1 MKNKIDLIHQ
11 VNTGKR
17 VKYVFFWGEKSS
29 GHEITRACFS
39 QWYSARFESD
49 GISYSSAEHFMMAEK
64 AKLFD
69 DVETLQK
76 IITARNPGAAKAF
89 GRQVKG
95 FNEEIWQEHRFDIVV
110 KASLLK
116 FGQNPELK
124 DFLIKTGRRVLVEAS
139 PLDKIWG
146 IGLAADDPKAENPQ
160 LWEGE
165 NLLGFALMEARGQL
179 LEEV

>member
-1 MKNKIDLIHQ
+1 
-11 VNTGKR
+11 
-17 VKYVFFWGEKSS
+17 
-29 GHEITRACFS
+29 
-39 QWYSARFESD
+39 
-49 GISYSSAEHFMMAEK
+49 MMAEK